1 MVCYAKID
9 GTFGESGIITCI
21 PIVLFFGT
29 GLLKVDDLNNYP
41 WSIVMLAMG
50 GIALGKAVTSSGL
63 LKTIA
68 LALQNELC
76 IMMPLLY

>member
-50 GIALGKAVTSSGL
+50 GIALGK
-63 LKTIA
+63 
-68 LALQNELC
+68 
-76 IMMPLLY
+76 PLLLRVY

>member
-1 MVCYAKID
+1 MVCYAKIV